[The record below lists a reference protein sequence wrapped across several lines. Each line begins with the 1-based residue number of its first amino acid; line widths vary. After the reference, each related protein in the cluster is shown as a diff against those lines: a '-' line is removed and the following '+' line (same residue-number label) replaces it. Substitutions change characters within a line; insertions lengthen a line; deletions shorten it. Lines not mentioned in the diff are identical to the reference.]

1 MRRIYTI
8 LLFLF
13 SSFSLLAQNNAGIL
27 SPLPGDTVV
36 SGQLLIVYRF
46 PDSVQIVP
54 ASVQLTIDLTKRT
67 KLLKTNGNKISLLE
81 LEPLTPGYKIV
92 RIEAKSK
99 KGKQLRAEW
108 GFYVRGKT
116 VTEINGKKTPKPVIR
131 FDVETK
137 SKFADVTGPG
147 AELLQE
153 PPSTQ
158 VLRLTGSVKT
168 QKTEIPVKIHLTNFE
183 DPSLQA
189 RNRFMVGF
197 KTKRAGV
204 ILGDVYPQFQHLVL
218 NNTRVRGASAYLR
231 LNWLQ
236 MDAVYGTLRR
246 SIEGVLRYYNSLENP
261 EYAPV
266 NLQVIPNQNDSVIM
280 IQGYYTDSGTYRR
293 NYIAGRLSLGSEK
306 RNAWFRITMARA
318 TDDTT
323 SINYGGAAAQNIVL
337 GMAFDF
343 MTKNRKF
350 KLDMGLS
357 SSMTTK
363 DIRNGVATKE
373 DFYNF
378 YRMHLVFDPYDFR
391 KLIVINTTTNLE
403 TEHTPFLT
411 WYVKSFLKTKN
422 QHISVEARRIGS
434 DYHSFGDPFLINDRL
449 GAIFADRM
457 RFLKNRLFVNLYY
470 RYYKDNLTGIC
481 PATRYNN
488 IVNASFSFK
497 PADKLPG
504 IVGGVNM
511 YLRNYV
517 NKNNPETN
525 YKNNVRNVNLGLS
538 YNFRILKSSTMTMV
552 NYSNNFRKDRQSG
565 QNILNHLLNVSFM
578 QDYTFGLNVA
588 LQYNFLLLT
597 SGNTEYSKN
606 NTYYFKIGY
615 NTPNRK
621 FGFFFN
627 ARRIYFMQTLFFPES
642 LRSSFYLEFKYS
654 PFSNFD
660 ISLEAGK
667 SDYSE
672 KQASGRN
679 YNELWGM
686 VSLHYN
692 FSSASKAFRSK

>member
-8 LLFLF
+8 LFFLF

-36 SGQLLIVYRF
+36 SGQLLIFYRF
-46 PDSVQIVP
+46 PDSVQVVP
-54 ASVQLTIDLTKRT
+54 ASVQVTIDLNKRT
-67 KLLKTNGNKISLLE
+67 KLLKTVGNKISLLE

-116 VTEINGKKTPKPVIR
+116 VTEIKGKKTPKPVIR

-137 SKFADVTGPG
+137 SKFADVTGAG

-158 VLRLTGSVKT
+158 VLRLTGSFKT

-293 NYIAGRLSLGSEK
+293 NYFAGRLSLGSEK

-504 IVGGVNM
+504 IVVGVNM

-525 YKNNVRNVNLGLS
+525 YKNNVRNVK
-538 YNFRILKSSTMTMV
+538 I
-552 NYSNNFRKDRQSG
+552 
-565 QNILNHLLNVSFM
+565 NI
-578 QDYTFGLNVA
+578 
-588 LQYNFLLLT
+588 
-597 SGNTEYSKN
+597 
-606 NTYYFKIGY
+606 
-615 NTPNRK
+615 
-621 FGFFFN
+621 
-627 ARRIYFMQTLFFPES
+627 
-642 LRSSFYLEFKYS
+642 
-654 PFSNFD
+654 
-660 ISLEAGK
+660 
-667 SDYSE
+667 
-672 KQASGRN
+672 
-679 YNELWGM
+679 
-686 VSLHYN
+686 
-692 FSSASKAFRSK
+692 